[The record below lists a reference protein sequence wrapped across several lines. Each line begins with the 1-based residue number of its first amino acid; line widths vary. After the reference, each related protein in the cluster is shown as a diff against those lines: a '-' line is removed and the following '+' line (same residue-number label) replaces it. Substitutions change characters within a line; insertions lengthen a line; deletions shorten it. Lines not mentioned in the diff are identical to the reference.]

1 MSLKIPLRF
10 KTTEEIEVPERIID
24 QVIGQD
30 EAVEIMKKAAEQ
42 RRHVLLIGPPG
53 SGKSMLAQGMAELL
67 PSTELEDILV
77 YPNPRDPNN
86 PLVRTVPAG
95 EGRKIIESE
104 KRKLFSQEVPAPNF
118 SFMFVMGIIYALMI
132 FFFIHFKLFSDVI
145 IAAFIVV
152 GGLFFGVLAFVTV
165 LLSGMKGV
173 RLIPSVEMTP
183 KLLVDNS
190 GRTKAPFIDATGARA
205 GSLLGDVRHD
215 PYQSGGLGT
224 PPHLRVEP
232 GAVHRAHKGVL
243 FIDEISTLGMKSQ
256 QELLTAMQEK
266 KYPITGQ
273 SELSSGAMVR
283 TEPVPCDFILVAAG
297 NIHDLQ
303 NMHPALRSRI
313 RGYGYEVYLREDME
327 DNKENRAKLV
337 RFVAQEV
344 KKDGKIPHFTKDAVE
359 EIILEARRRSGRK
372 GRLTLKLRELGG
384 LIRAAGDIAK
394 SEGAKY
400 VTREHVIKA
409 KKYARTL
416 EEQLAGRYLEI
427 KKDYGV
433 FRNKGCETG
442 RVNGLAVIGNGG
454 IVIPIEA
461 AVVPTMSKGKII
473 ATGKLGKIA
482 REAVY
487 NVSAIIKKYKGKDV
501 SEFDIHVQFLQT
513 YEGVEGDS
521 ASISVATAIISSLEG
536 IPVDQSVAMTGSL
549 TVRGE
554 VLPVGGVSQKI
565 EAAYEAGIRKVIIP
579 EANLN
584 DIVVPKEI
592 LKKIKIIPVKTL
604 YDVLEHSLKS
614 GKKKQAL
621 LKKIKKSLEY

>member
-118 SFMFVMGIIYALMI
+118 SFIFVMGIIYALMI

>member
-1 MSLKIPLRF
+1 MVKLSLKF
-10 KTTEEIEVPERIID
+10 KTTEEIEVPGRIID

-30 EAVEIMKKAAEQ
+30 EAVEIVKKAAEQ

-67 PSTELEDILV
+67 PSTELEDILI
-77 YPNPRDPNN
+77 YPNPKDPNN

-104 KRKLFSQEVPAPNF
+104 KNKLFSQEVQTPNF

-132 FFFIHFKLFSDVI
+132 FFFIHFKIFSDVI
-145 IAAFIVV
+145 IAAFIIV

-173 RLIPSVEMTP
+173 RLLPSVEITP

-224 PPHLRVEP
+224 PPHLRVEA
-232 GAVHRAHKGVL
+232 GAIHRAHKGVL

-313 RGYGYEVYLREDME
+313 RGYGYEVYLKEDME
-327 DNKENRAKLV
+327 DSEENRTKLV

-344 KKDGKIPHFTKDAVE
+344 KKDGKIPHFTKEAVE

-394 SEGAKY
+394 SEGAEY
-400 VTREHVIKA
+400 VERKHVLMA

-433 FRNKGCETG
+433 FRNEGYEVG

-461 AVVPTMSKGKII
+461 AVVPAMSKGRII

-482 REAVY
+482 KEAVY

-501 SEFDIHVQFLQT
+501 SDFDIHVQFLQT

-521 ASISVATAIISSLEG
+521 ASISVATAIISSLEDV
-536 IPVDQSVAMTGSL
+536 PVDQSVAMTGSL

-554 VLPVGGVSQKI
+554 VLPVGGTSQKI
-565 EAAYEAGIRKVIIP
+565 EAAYEAGIRKIIIP

-592 LKKIKIIPVKTL
+592 LKKVKIIPVRTI
-604 YDVLEHSLKS
+604 YDVLKHSLKA
-614 GKKKQAL
+614 GKKKNEL
-621 LKKIKKSLEY
+621 LNKLKESIVS